1 VRGPLWWLTGQ
12 GGGAVGSL
20 TMGGWGAVAGLS
32 PQADSVGTELLA
44 VLAAYEIGYPYAPVD
59 YFWVRPCLD
68 LGVGAWLDWVH
79 SLEPGQ
85 DNFSRWYLAW
95 SMVAAPGVEVMG
107 RLRYSEQPYVGLVV
121 KASYPMPFGGQ
132 KFGQPQPPDFRF
144 QGLALQLGL
153 RFGRMEPRTFR
164 M

>member
-1 VRGPLWWLTGQ
+1 
-12 GGGAVGSL
+12 
-20 TMGGWGAVAGLS
+20 
-32 PQADSVGTELLA
+32 
-44 VLAAYEIGYPYAPVD
+44 
-59 YFWVRPCLD
+59 
-68 LGVGAWLDWVH
+68 
-79 SLEPGQ
+79 
-85 DNFSRWYLAW
+85 
-95 SMVAAPGVEVMG
+95 
-107 RLRYSEQPYVGLVV
+107 VV